1 MCYAQK
7 NGGFCMKTI
16 EIDGV
21 LIKVP
26 EKVEKETD
34 KTDEL
39 YKTNKTDKTKTL
51 LAPRRVSQRVEEFYK
66 ENFLEGSE
74 VVKAIIGINEWNN
87 TQNKIKENKR

>member
-1 MCYAQK
+1 
-7 NGGFCMKTI
+7 MKTI

-26 EKVEKETD
+26 EKVIEEGTD
-34 KTDEL
+34 KTDET

-66 ENFLEGSE
+66 NNFIEGE
-74 VVKAIIGINEWNN
+74 EIVKAVIGINEWNSM
-87 TQNKIKENKR
+87 QKKINENKK